1 MQSIKK
7 SFKSLFLHKDQYGKI
22 VCVMK
27 RIIVNY
33 QNLTTEIF
41 KLLKKKYPDGYSDSD
56 VISFK
61 NAKEETIK
69 AVEVRTDETIYLI
82 KISKQ
87 LSQSFENYEE
97 IDLSGEV

>member
-1 MQSIKK
+1 
-7 SFKSLFLHKDQYGKI
+7 
-22 VCVMK
+22 MK

-33 QNLTTEIF
+33 QSLTQEIF
-41 KLLKKKYPDGYSDSD
+41 KLLKQKYPDGYSDSD

-61 NAKEETIK
+61 NAKDETIK
-69 AVEVRTDETIYLI
+69 AVEVRSSDTIYLI

-97 IDLSGEV
+97 IDLSGE

>member
-1 MQSIKK
+1 
-7 SFKSLFLHKDQYGKI
+7 
-22 VCVMK
+22 MK

-33 QNLTTEIF
+33 QNLTPEIF

-61 NAKEETIK
+61 NAKDETIK
-69 AVEVRTDETIYLI
+69 AVEVRTMETIYLV